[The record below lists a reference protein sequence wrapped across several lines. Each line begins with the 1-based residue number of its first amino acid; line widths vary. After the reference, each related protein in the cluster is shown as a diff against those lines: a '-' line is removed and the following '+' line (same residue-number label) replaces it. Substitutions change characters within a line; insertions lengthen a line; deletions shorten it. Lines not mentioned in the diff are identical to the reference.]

1 GADHALPATELHRR
15 LAVEGAVAVLRV
27 DDLVG
32 GGAGR
37 AVGHRGEAAG
47 HLRRLLVV
55 HQLAGAVPDLA
66 VLLVEA
72 AEVDLRRLGGAPL
85 GALAL
90 ALLVL
95 RVALAVARVAPDRV
109 PVPVAGRDLEAA
121 GGVALVV
128 GRAAERLV
136 LGALVGLDLATVHT
150 V

>member
-1 GADHALPATELHRR
+1 
-15 LAVEGAVAVLRV
+15 
-27 DDLVG
+27 
-32 GGAGR
+32 
-37 AVGHRGEAAG
+37 
-47 HLRRLLVV
+47 
-55 HQLAGAVPDLA
+55 
-66 VLLVEA
+66 
-72 AEVDLRRLGGAPL
+72 L
-85 GALAL
+85 GALDL

-150 V
+150 VEHAAPGAGAWRAAGGRGAGAGRRGVATARRARLRVPRRRLVGQAERLTPRRCHR